1 MSTKELLN
9 KNFQAI
15 QTQIQEATSS
25 AERPADSVKL
35 VAVTKTVP
43 TDTMRDL
50 FALGM
55 KTFGENRTDVL
66 VKKQAELADLTDIEW
81 HFIGNLQSR
90 QVKSIIN
97 SIDYLH
103 SLDRLSLAKEIQ
115 KRAEET
121 VKCFVQVNVSGETS
135 KSGFEPSELES
146 TLEQLAAYDKIQVIG
161 LMTMAPIDATE
172 AELHQYFKQLKELQT
187 SIAAQKL
194 THAPC
199 TDVSMG
205 MSQDYPIAIAEGATF
220 IRVGSAFFQE

>member
-103 SLDRLSLAKEIQ
+103 SLDRLSLAKDII
-115 KRAEET
+115 AGL
-121 VKCFVQVNVSGETS
+121 S
-135 KSGFEPSELES
+135 
-146 TLEQLAAYDKIQVIG
+146 DK
-161 LMTMAPIDATE
+161 
-172 AELHQYFKQLKELQT
+172 
-187 SIAAQKL
+187 
-194 THAPC
+194 
-199 TDVSMG
+199 
-205 MSQDYPIAIAEGATF
+205 
-220 IRVGSAFFQE
+220 